1 MLLTVES
8 ISPFTDTLVL
18 GILKGAAGA
27 VFVNFPMRTF
37 IPTYLTRVSILAL
50 CLAIAVPLL
59 ACADTNAE
67 QQAALQKQLDAINK
81 EIAQNHAQLAEK
93 QKERVSLERDVAI
106 LDYQIQQAQL
116 EIKQRDLT
124 IQKIKS
130 NIKQKENG
138 IQSLDSSVAAGQE
151 SIAQILRETHR
162 IDSTPLAARVLG
174 DMTHD
179 YFRELDNFASIHRAL
194 GVAFTEMAVA
204 RDDLSARKTALEESQ
219 LQESD
224 LLELQVAQRNSL
236 RLKEEEKKNLVAS
249 VKGQEAG
256 YESIIA
262 TKQKTAAQIQ
272 AALFAL
278 RDTSKQ
284 VSFGDIYKYATEAGA
299 KTGVRPAVILG
310 ILAEE
315 TNLGQ
320 NIGSCTYVEAM
331 HPTRDVP
338 VFLQLMQ
345 ELGADPGSM
354 KVSCKPSYGWGGA
367 MGPSQFIPSTWVMYK
382 DRIAQMTG
390 QLPPN
395 PYDPRT
401 AVFASA
407 ILMADNGADL
417 GTPAAERLAALRYFA
432 GWKNASNP
440 AYAFYGNDVMMLA
453 AKFQNDINV
462 LGGS

>member
-1 MLLTVES
+1 MHTLYSTYQHRVAFFLC
-8 ISPFTDTLVL
+8 ILVL
-18 GILKGAAGA
+18 TFTPFF
-27 VFVNFPMRTF
+27 VFAQST
-37 IPTYLTRVSILAL
+37 
-50 CLAIAVPLL
+50 
-59 ACADTNAE
+59 AE
-67 QQAALQKQLDAINK
+67 QQAALQKQLDEINK

-130 NIKQKENG
+130 NIKQKESG
-138 IQSLDSSVAAGQE
+138 IASLDSSVAAGQE
-151 SIAQILRETHR
+151 SIAQILRETHA
-162 IDSTPLAARVLG
+162 IDSVPLAARVLG
-174 DMTHD
+174 DHIAD
-179 YFRELDNFASIHRAL
+179 YFRELDDFSSIHRAL

-204 RDDLSARKTALEESQ
+204 RDDLSARKSALQEEQ
-219 LQESD
+219 TQESD

-236 RLKEEEKKNLVAS
+236 RQKEEEKKNLVTS
-249 VKGQEAG
+249 VKGQEAA
-256 YESIIA
+256 YETVIA
-262 TKQKTAAQIQ
+262 SKQKTAAQIQ

-284 VSFGDIYKYATEAGA
+284 VSFGDMYQYAQEASA

-310 ILAEE
+310 ILSEE

-320 NIGSCTYVEAM
+320 NIGSCTYQSSS
-331 HPTRDVP
+331 HPTRDAP

-345 ELGADPGSM
+345 ELGLDPMSM

-367 MGPSQFIPSTWVMYK
+367 MGPAQFIPSTWVLYK

-390 QLPPN
+390 QSPPN

-407 ILMADNGADL
+407 ILMADNGADA

-440 AYAFYGNDVMMLA
+440 AYAFYGNDVMALA

-462 LGGS
+462 LGSGN